1 MQLKAEYEKGC
12 NICTR
17 PFTVFRW
24 NPGHDAKYKET
35 VICQTCCKLQ
45 NLCQV
50 CLLDLEYGLPV
61 QVRETVMSTNSN
73 DAIPKG
79 DVNREYFAEEHD
91 RRVGFI
97 FYILTMPNKLN
108 YLGVLLSEESCYRHC
123 CHMLLF
129 WSWSHG
135 YCFVLFYGYAF
146 FAREFFF
153 DCITV

>member
-1 MQLKAEYEKGC
+1 MDFRARAQSGMAHRLLRNPEADGCESSEFPISCESCFGNYPEFAQNSLKAEYEKGC

-61 QVRETVMSTNSN
+61 QLRETVMSTNSN

-79 DVNREYFAEEHD
+79 DVNRE
-91 RRVGFI
+91 
-97 FYILTMPNKLN
+97 
-108 YLGVLLSEESCYRHC
+108 
-123 CHMLLF
+123 
-129 WSWSHG
+129 
-135 YCFVLFYGYAF
+135 
-146 FAREFFF
+146 
-153 DCITV
+153 